1 VHPALKQQKL
11 SFGITDFAKGP
22 GNILIIKGTLVVK
35 QSHENNEKSIKDKV
49 RSETIRYFEY
59 GENPKTL

>member
-1 VHPALKQQKL
+1 MHPALKQQKL

-35 QSHENNEKSIKDKV
+35 QSHENNEESIKDKV

>member
-35 QSHENNEKSIKDKV
+35 QYHENNEKSIKDKV